1 MLELVDDNVTL
12 PPVAVMLPL
21 WVCVFPIVTLPK
33 FIALGATVRVP
44 FELVPLPVSEM
55 ETEGSEALEARMSV
69 ALLVPTVVGA
79 NTTDKPALA
88 PGAIVYGNVK
98 PLTEYPVPF
107 RFAPE
112 IVRLD
117 PPVLERVSTCV

>member
-1 MLELVDDNVTL
+1 
-12 PPVAVMLPL
+12 VAVMLPL
-21 WVCVFPIVTLPK
+21 WLCVVPIVTLPK
-33 FIALGATVRVP
+33 FIALGATVRAP

-88 PGAIVYGNVK
+88 PGAIVHAVHSGHLYARELDGLSSPVPYRFDQ
-98 PLTEYPVPF
+98 PLTS
-107 RFAPE
+107 
-112 IVRLD
+112 LN
-117 PPVLERVSTCV
+117 